1 MTKTRNQPRT
11 AAVAAPVRDEAPAST
26 KTARLL
32 AMLKTDDGASVEEIS
47 DALGWLQHTVRAALT
62 GLRKKGHDVVRAK
75 QGSVTTYRIAR

>member
-11 AAVAAPVRDEAPAST
+11 AAVAAHLQDEAPAST

-32 AMLKTDDGASVEEIS
+32 AMLKTDDGASIEEIS
-47 DALGWLQHTVRAALT
+47 DALGGLQHTVRAALT

-75 QGSVTTYRIAR
+75 QGSVTIYRIVR

>member
-32 AMLKTDDGASVEEIS
+32 AMLKTDDGASVQEIS
-47 DALGWLQHTVRAALT
+47 MMASSPPISGTRCRQ
-62 GLRKKGHDVVRAK
+62 
-75 QGSVTTYRIAR
+75 S